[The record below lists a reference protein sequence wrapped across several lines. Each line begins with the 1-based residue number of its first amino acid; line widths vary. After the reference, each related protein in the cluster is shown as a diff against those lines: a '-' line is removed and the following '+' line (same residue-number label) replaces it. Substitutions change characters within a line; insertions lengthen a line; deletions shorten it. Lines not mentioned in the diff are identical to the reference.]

1 MWLLWWRYLTAS
13 PRKGIRWL
21 IYLGMASVLVS
32 AWAWV
37 AVTAVFNGFSQF
49 LEEVFQE
56 VDPHLRLEG
65 PGLSDSLVQR
75 LLTWPEVQAAVGVYE
90 RVGAMRHGEQ
100 QVLVKVRGISPD
112 FGRVSNITAHIVA
125 GEGFP
130 LQGEQVLIGTGIAG
144 RLALFDPEHTSPVWL
159 YLLTSVRGLAGLH
172 EKALYR
178 KRVSVQ
184 GLFSVQASYDNTWV
198 LIPAESIPLWQG
210 QPYDVLELKLQSA
223 KYIPAVQR
231 RLRQV
236 LGPVYQVRDPQAQH
250 ADVYRVLA
258 QEKLLAMWG
267 LGLLLALAGGGIL
280 SVLSA
285 LVYYHR
291 RDWALYQA
299 LGATPVWQQRLIWCL
314 SMGFLAFGIGLGA
327 IVGSLTVLSQARWH
341 WLKLRGGEGFLIQY
355 FPVKL
360 MWMDYMG
367 LVGLLLLVGV
377 VLYAYLRRNI
387 ARLPM
392 GVILRGD

>member
-21 IYLGMASVLVS
+21 VYLGLISMGIS

-37 AVTAVFNGFSQF
+37 AVTAVFDGFSQF
-49 LEEVFQE
+49 LGEVFQE

-65 PGLSDSLVQR
+65 PNLDDTLAWR
-75 LLTWPEVQAAVGVYE
+75 IAAWPEVRAVTGVYE
-90 RVGAMRHGEQ
+90 RIGSMRHGER
-100 QVLVKVRGISPD
+100 QVLVRVRGVRAD
-112 FGRVSNITAHIVA
+112 FGEVSNLASHIVA

-130 LQGEQVLIGTGIAG
+130 LEPGQVLMGTGIAN
-144 RLALFDPEHTSPVWL
+144 RLALFDPARQHPVWL
-159 YLLTSVRGLAGLH
+159 YLLSSVRGLAGLS
-172 EKALYR
+172 EEALYR
-178 KRVSVQ
+178 KRVMVK

-198 LIPAESIPLWQG
+198 LVPAESVPLWQG
-210 QPYDVLELKLQSA
+210 KPYDVLELRLWSERHILAIK
-223 KYIPAVQR
+223 R
-231 RLRQV
+231 RLERQ
-236 LGPVYQVRDPQAQH
+236 LGSAYQVQDPKAQH

-267 LGLLLALAGGGIL
+267 LGVLLMLAGGGIL

-291 RDWALYQA
+291 RDWALYRA
-299 LGATPVWQQRLIWCL
+299 LGATPSWQQRLVWLL
-314 SMGFLAFGIGLGA
+314 SMGFLALGMGLGA
-327 IVGSLTVLSQARWH
+327 LAGTLTVLSQDRWH

-360 MWMDYMG
+360 VWTDYLW
-367 LVGLLLLVGV
+367 LVGLLLVVGLG
-377 VLYAYLRRNI
+377 LYVYLRRGL
-387 ARLPM
+387 ARLPI
-392 GVILRGD
+392 GLILRGD